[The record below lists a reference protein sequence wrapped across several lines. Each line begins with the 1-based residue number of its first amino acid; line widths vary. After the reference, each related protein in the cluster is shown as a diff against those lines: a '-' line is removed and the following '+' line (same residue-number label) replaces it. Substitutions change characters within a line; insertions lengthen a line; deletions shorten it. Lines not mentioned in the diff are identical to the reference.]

1 MTQELSDDQETV
13 HAKPIMSEG
22 ELAFLAWVESDAP
35 GTDNTPQ
42 VVIKR
47 LPDATLKDYLLVV
60 AELIDN

>member
-1 MTQELSDDQETV
+1 MTQESV

-22 ELAFLAWVESDAP
+22 ELAFLAWVESDE
-35 GTDNTPQ
+35 TDIDNTPK

-47 LPDATLKDYLLVV
+47 LPNATLKEYLLVV